1 MTTQRKTPILDSI
14 AEQIAKSVSDRD
26 QPYLKAE
33 ISALKADLIK
43 LDELM
48 LEFDEQDRES
58 VLYRLLKILHNQAHR
73 RLEVF
78 EA

>member
-33 ISALKADLIK
+33 ISALKEDIAELNRLIIRVDSDDEPILHDL
-43 LDELM
+43 L
-48 LEFDEQDRES
+48 
-58 VLYRLLKILHNQAHR
+58 RLLRGQAHR

-78 EA
+78 QA